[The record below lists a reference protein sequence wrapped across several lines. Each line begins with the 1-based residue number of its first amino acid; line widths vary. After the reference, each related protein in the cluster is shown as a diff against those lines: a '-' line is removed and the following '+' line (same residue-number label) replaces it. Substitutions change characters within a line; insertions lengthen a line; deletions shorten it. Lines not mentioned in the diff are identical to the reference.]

1 MMKRGRKESK
11 EEGTQMKGENDPSH
25 SSSFNQFHM
34 HNQSEIAQPCR
45 DREAEKGGRR

>member
-11 EEGTQMKGENDPSH
+11 EDGTQMKGRKDPLH
-25 SSSFNQFHM
+25 SSSFNQSHM

-45 DREAEKGGRR
+45 DEEAEEGGRR